1 MKSIHELIELLTLMN
16 QNEKSA
22 VITFIVNKV
31 QSYAKRDENVLK
43 FNYFSQINTH
53 SHSDTHRGNESAMI
67 EKLSASFERTV
78 LNHVLSIIIAICNF
92 QLILMVRLV
101 QIQ

>member
-1 MKSIHELIELLTLMN
+1 
-16 QNEKSA
+16 
-22 VITFIVNKV
+22 
-31 QSYAKRDENVLK
+31 
-43 FNYFSQINTH
+43 
-53 SHSDTHRGNESAMI
+53 MI